1 MKIIISIA
9 FIVILS
15 SLGSALIFLM
25 RDQGKTN
32 RTINA
37 LALRVAF
44 SIALFLLLLLAYYF
58 NWIQPKG
65 IS

>member
-9 FIVILS
+9 FILILS
-15 SLGSALIFLM
+15 SLGLALVFLM

-32 RTINA
+32 RTVNA